1 MHCLA
6 LSSRRIE
13 IYLKDCLIQSKTQV
27 LNNRDKIQGLQD
39 HIKSL
44 TEVVTTVVGR
54 ASSIDPGALLNTLH
68 DLKSHT
74 SAQLQALEANAK
86 IVDQRTHHL
95 MATEGRKSLFG
106 VKFYVFFLVGQALV
120 LIIYNAVKGKMERN
134 KKYL

>member
-1 MHCLA
+1 
-6 LSSRRIE
+6 
-13 IYLKDCLIQSKTQV
+13 
-27 LNNRDKIQGLQD
+27 
-39 HIKSL
+39 
-44 TEVVTTVVGR
+44 
-54 ASSIDPGALLNTLH
+54 LH

>member
-1 MHCLA
+1 M
-6 LSSRRIE
+6 
-13 IYLKDCLIQSKTQV
+13 
-27 LNNRDKIQGLQD
+27 NGLQD

-44 TEVVTTVVGR
+44 TEVVTNVVGR
-54 ASSIDPGALLNTLH
+54 ASSIDPNALLNTLH
-68 DLKSHT
+68 DIKSHT

-95 MATEGRKSLFG
+95 VATEGRKSLFG
-106 VKFYVFFLVGQALV
+106 VKFYVFFLIGQALV